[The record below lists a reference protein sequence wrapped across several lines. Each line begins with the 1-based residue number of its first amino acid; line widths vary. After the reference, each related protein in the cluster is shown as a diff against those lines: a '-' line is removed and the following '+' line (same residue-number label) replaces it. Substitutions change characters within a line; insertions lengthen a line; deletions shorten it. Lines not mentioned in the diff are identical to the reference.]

1 MSQFRYKAVTSA
13 GEVIEGSLDALSRDD
28 AIKHLRDLGHLPIH
42 AEEAKQSSIGDLLNK
57 DVFGSGKVS
66 RRDVADITRELATL
80 LRAEVELDRSIEII
94 ASFSNRRPVRTL
106 LSRALEDIRG
116 GMSLGDALSRHEP
129 TFSRFYISMVRA
141 GEAGGA
147 LAETL
152 ERLADTL
159 ERNRETTEQIKSAL
173 IYPII
178 LMAMA
183 VLSIVILVTLV
194 LPEFKPL
201 FEGTGKKLPWET
213 QLIMDTSDILRDGW
227 WAFLAGFVVALL
239 ATYRLAQVPNVRL
252 WWDRN
257 VTRIPLI
264 GTVLR
269 DIEVARLART
279 LGTLL
284 RNGVPVVPVLEI
296 LEATAQNR
304 VVRKRISAV
313 AIAVK
318 QGRGLA
324 DTLAGSMIFPDRAT
338 HLLHV
343 GEESGRLEPMLIK
356 IGEIY
361 DSEAERGIRRAMALL
376 TPALTLLLGLF
387 IAGIIVSMFIAILSV
402 NEIAL

>member
-13 GEVIEGSLDALSRDD
+13 GEVIEGSLDALSLDA
-28 AIKHLRDLGHLPIH
+28 AIKQLRDLGHLPIH
-42 AEEAKQSSIGDLLNK
+42 AEESKESSIAELLNK

-66 RRDVADITRELATL
+66 KADVADITRELATL

-94 ASFSNRRPVRTL
+94 ASFSHRRPVRTL
-106 LSRALEDIRG
+106 LTRALEDIRG
-116 GMSLGDALSRHEP
+116 GMSLGDALSRHERS
-129 TFSRFYISMVRA
+129 FSRFYVSMVRA
-141 GEAGGA
+141 GEAGGT

-152 ERLADTL
+152 ERLAEYL
-159 ERNRETTEQIKSAL
+159 ERSRETAEQVKSAL
-173 IYPII
+173 IYPAI

-183 VLSIVILVTLV
+183 ILSIVVLVTVV

-213 QLIMDTSDILRDGW
+213 RLIMDASEILRDGW
-227 WAFLAGFVVALL
+227 WVFLAALASAVL
-239 ATYRLAQVPNVRL
+239 VIHRLARIPNVRL
-252 WWDRN
+252 RWDRN

-269 DIEVARLART
+269 DIEVARLSRT

-284 RNGVPVVPVLEI
+284 KNGVPVVPVLEI
-296 LEATAQNR
+296 LEATAQNL
-304 VVRKRISAV
+304 VVRQRIFTVTA
-313 AIAVK
+313 AVK

-324 DTLAGSMIFPDRAT
+324 DTLASSMIFPERAT

-343 GEESGRLEPMLIK
+343 GEESGRLEPMLLK

-361 DSEAERGIRRAMALL
+361 EGEAERGIRRTMALL
-376 TPALTLLLGLF
+376 TPALTLLLGAF
-387 IAGIIVSMFIAILSV
+387 IAGIIVSMFVAILSV